1 MTGFARVQGHADG
14 CGWTWD
20 VKSVN
25 ARGRDLRCRLPGG
38 FENLETVA
46 RERASARFQRGS
58 ISLNLN
64 LSWERRSGAYR
75 LNAEALA
82 RIAEL
87 LPEIRRHVP
96 DAKAPRLDG
105 LLALGGVLET
115 ADDGQSEDAR
125 REMEAGMLSSLDE
138 ALESAAAMRLDEGRR
153 LSDVVISHLDE
164 IERLSAV
171 AAASAEAQ
179 PEAIRRRLQAQVE
192 ALVEAVPALTEERLA
207 QEAALLMTKADVR
220 EELDRLGA
228 HLAAARELVAE
239 GGAVGRKLDF
249 LCQELNRETNT
260 VCSKSVDLALTR
272 VGLDLKASIEQ
283 LREQVQNIE

>member
-1 MTGFARVQGHADG
+1 MTGFARVQGQAGG
-14 CGWTWD
+14 CAWTWD

-38 FENLETVA
+38 FENLDTVA
-46 RERASARFQRGS
+46 RERAGARFQRGS

-64 LSWERRSGAYR
+64 LTRERRSGAYR

-96 DAKAPRLDG
+96 DAEAPRLDG
-105 LLALGGVLET
+105 LLALGGVLES
-115 ADDGQSEDAR
+115 ADDGEPEDNR
-125 REMEAGMLSSLDE
+125 QELEAGLLASLDE

-153 LSDVVISHLDE
+153 LSDVVLAHLDE
-164 IERLSAV
+164 IERFSAA
-171 AAASAEAQ
+171 AAASADAQ
-179 PEAIRRRLQAQVE
+179 PAAIRRRLQAQVE
-192 ALVEAVPALTEERLA
+192 TLVESVPALSAERLA

-220 EELDRLGA
+220 EELDRLAA
-228 HLAAARELVAE
+228 HLAAARDLIAE

-260 VCSKSVDLALTR
+260 VCSKSADLTLTR